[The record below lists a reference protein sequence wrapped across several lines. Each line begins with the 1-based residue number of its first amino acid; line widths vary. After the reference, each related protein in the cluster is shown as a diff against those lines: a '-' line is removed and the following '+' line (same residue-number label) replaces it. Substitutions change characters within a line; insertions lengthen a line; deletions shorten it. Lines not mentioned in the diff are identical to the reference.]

1 MVGIVE
7 CVEEILVEW
16 VNVLQTRETVEDG
29 AKLFRKGLLGE
40 LDLSSVES
48 CEEKRL
54 NVSDLLRG

>member
-7 CVEEILVEW
+7 GVEEILVEW
-16 VNVLQTRETVEDG
+16 VDVLQTRETVEDG